1 MIIYSC
7 QDCRFADTDDAAA
20 RAHEDD
26 TWHRVTT
33 AKLERYAGARTCQ
46 KDQHLS
52 WPCSC
57 TRSAPVLAPAGEP
70 LRVAV
75 TLTTGQALCERHAAD
90 RHEWLNIDPG
100 SDLGKRLAVPGIN
113 LVQIGSPAAQLKWG
127 EHWTVKFRRVIRS
140 QVDVIDLICAAGT
153 ACRNLV
159 PPLDIDPRQHCI
171 STVCPSSWTD
181 HRATRCLEI
190 QPGRCGCGTCY
201 PEGTPCP

>member
-1 MIIYSC
+1 MAFELIIGEYE
-7 QDCRFADTDDAAA
+7 DAQSVGVFPTRELALQA
-20 RAHEDD
+20 LGQ
-26 TWHRVTT
+26 RVLDQSEVGAIYASVEECSDGTT
-33 AKLERYAGARTCQ
+33 AATLNWGINPATGLA
-46 KDQHLS
+46 
-52 WPCSC
+52 WP
-57 TRSAPVLAPAGEP
+57 PANVCPDCGEP
-70 LRVAV
+70 D
-75 TLTTGQALCERHAAD
+75 ERRGHQ
-90 RHEWLNIDPG
+90 EC
-100 SDLGKRLAVPGIN
+100 
-113 LVQIGSPAAQLKWG
+113 QG